1 MYVVE
6 FIRSDGA
13 PNEEYWWNTYDE
25 ANHQMSLFNT
35 SDRDMYKE
43 IIMLEIVG
51 SDVKVI
57 KRKEMTFGM
66 YLLNSK
72 PVLECEEEEFDVHSR
87 EIDKIYE
94 RIQDLPNFDCAVVI
108 RYLDEGH
115 LGKQHIEPE
124 TLHDVFE
131 ILERGDLKNGVDVYL
146 DENGYLNLISYGQ
159 GYVMNGKEYM
169 VTTSYQILPYDE
181 NQNFLDISKALL
193 KQGYVEI
200 SKQQFDEERG
210 K

>member
-1 MYVVE
+1 
-6 FIRSDGA
+6 
-13 PNEEYWWNTYDE
+13 
-25 ANHQMSLFNT
+25 
-35 SDRDMYKE
+35 
-43 IIMLEIVG
+43 MLEIVG